1 MTAGFLYSTLNPMNP
16 NSDNSQ
22 SQAARPG
29 KRVGM
34 VNELRPEYLDEYR
47 RLHADGHPG
56 VRDLLSKYHLRNFS
70 IFLHYVAGR
79 WLEFGYY
86 EYHGDD
92 FEADMAALAAEP
104 RNQQWLVRCDP
115 MQAPLE
121 GESGWAVMERVYFN
135 P

>member
-1 MTAGFLYSTLNPMNP
+1 MNTEKITTK
-16 NSDNSQ
+16 S
-22 SQAARPG
+22 AAKPV

-34 VNELRPEYLDEYR
+34 VIELRPQHMAEYR

-56 VRDLLSKYHLRNFS
+56 VRDLLSKYHLHNFS
-70 IFLHYVAGR
+70 IFLHQVAGR

-86 EYHGDD
+86 EYHGDN
-92 FEADMAALAAEP
+92 FETDMAALAAEP
-104 RNQQWLVRCDP
+104 RNQEWLVRCDP

-121 GESGWAVMERVYFN
+121 GETGWATMEQVYFN

>member
-1 MTAGFLYSTLNPMNP
+1 MNP
-16 NSDNSQ
+16 EPKNATPQTPSSV
-22 SQAARPG
+22 

-34 VNELRPEYLDEYR
+34 VIELRPEHLAEYR

-70 IFLHYVAGR
+70 IFLHQVAGR

-86 EYHGDD
+86 EYHGED

-104 RNQQWLVRCDP
+104 RNQDWLVRCDP

-121 GESGWAVMERVYFN
+121 NETGWAMMEQVYFN
-135 P
+135 A

>member
-1 MTAGFLYSTLNPMNP
+1 MTPNPENASTQIPA
-16 NSDNSQ
+16 SV
-22 SQAARPG
+22 

-34 VNELRPEYLDEYR
+34 VVELRPEHMAEYR

-70 IFLHYVAGR
+70 IFLHQVAGH

-86 EYHGDD
+86 EYHGED
-92 FEADMAALAAEP
+92 FDADMAALAAEP
-104 RNQQWLVRCDP
+104 RNQEWLVRCNP

-121 GESGWAVMERVYFN
+121 GETGWATMEQMYFN